1 MSTEANENAIVESMF
16 GVFGQKVEDVVLK
29 EEDGG
34 STLPMFKPDPTTTP
48 NKKWL
53 GIVKF
58 LPNLEDLKHPTVEKV
73 TYWMEDPTTSTG
85 FRYESPKSLGRFE
98 KCPVASAYH
107 AWSKS
112 DDARLK
118 AQAKKLNYSKK
129 CHALVQVVKDLQN
142 PENNG
147 KIFYWN
153 LPVKIQKMINSKMY
167 PTKEDIDMGEVE
179 HNPFDPFIGQTMT
192 LKIGVGEHGR
202 DWDECSWSKPDVP
215 TTMILEGETTPLKL
229 SSDANE
235 LKEQQQKALQTILN
249 GPKLS
254 VMTYEPADDATVK
267 KVNQILAIMAG
278 EPVNADEPDTQ
289 GQTEKPAEQP
299 AAQASAEQPAE
310 KPTEQPAAQEQKA
323 DDSSFIDDVL
333 NA

>member
-1 MSTEANENAIVESMF
+1 MSTENSILDSMF

-34 STLPMFKPDPTTTP
+34 SSLPMFKPDPTNTP
-48 NKKWL
+48 NKKWV

-58 LPNLEDLKHPTVEKV
+58 LPNLEDVAHPTVEKV

-107 AWSKS
+107 AWNNSE
-112 DDARLK
+112 DARLK

-142 PENNG
+142 PDNNG

-167 PTKEDIDMGEVE
+167 PTKEDIDMGEVA
-179 HNPFDPFIGQTMT
+179 HNPFDPFNGQTMT

-202 DWDECSWSKPDVP
+202 DWDECAWSKPEVP
-215 TTMILEGETTPLKL
+215 TTMILEGETTPVKL
-229 SSDANE
+229 SENPEE
-235 LKEQQQKALQTILN
+235 LKAQQQKALETILN

-254 VMTYEPADDATVK
+254 VMAYEPADDATVAR
-267 KVNQILAIMAG
+267 VNQILAIMAG
-278 EPVNADEPDTQ
+278 EPVNVD
-289 GQTEKPAEQP
+289 AEQP
-299 AAQASAEQPAE
+299 AAKQEAAQPAVQQE
-310 KPTEQPAAQEQKA
+310 AAQPAVQAEVKQEAAQEAK
-323 DDSSFIDDVL
+323 DVSFIDDVL